1 MFFAVQVL
9 FWCLHMLYAKSWCRD
24 PLTLRVGP
32 SKPHNWPRLKA
43 SICPRCGY
51 NPIFRKPQTSFTERP
66 ENKRV
71 SVYQSWLGCCERM
84 LLRVILTCCFMFW
97 GLIQSCLLGRS
108 PFFSPC
114 GIPELCHCSMWWR
127 DTINCIWHLNQN
139 YPKFMTGVY
148 RIPEFITRCCHWFA
162 GTLILTLGTF
172 SLYML
177 ELDIELKQT
186 NNLYWR
192 EYFLIRKSCL

>member
-148 RIPEFITRCCHWFA
+148 RIPEFITTLLSLVCWNFDFGTGHLLALHAWTWYRVETNKQLVLA
-162 GTLILTLGTF
+162 GVF
-172 SLYML
+172 F
-177 ELDIELKQT
+177 DP
-186 NNLYWR
+186 
-192 EYFLIRKSCL
+192 

>member
-1 MFFAVQVL
+1 M
-9 FWCLHMLYAKSWCRD
+9 D
-24 PLTLRVGP
+24 PVALRVGP

-84 LLRVILTCCFMFW
+84 LLQVILTCCFMFW
-97 GLIQSCLLGRS
+97 GLIQSLLGRS

-114 GIPELCHCSMWWR
+114 GIPELCRCSMWWR

-148 RIPEFITRCCHWFA
+148 RIPEFIT
-162 GTLILTLGTF
+162 TLL
-172 SLYML
+172 SLVCWNFDFDTGHLALHAWTWYRV
-177 ELDIELKQT
+177 ETNKQT
-186 NNLYWR
+186 TCTGGSIFWSVKAVFNSQSTT
-192 EYFLIRKSCL
+192 EPSKGTK